1 MAQGDPKAK
10 DWAEV
15 QKTTKQ
21 KMKQLQAKSLHNEAK
36 KRKKECNQMRRESKL
51 NKE

>member
-21 KMKQLQAKSLHNEAK
+21 KMKQLQAESSHNEAK
-36 KRKKECNQMRRESKL
+36 TKKEGNAIK
-51 NKE
+51 

>member
-15 QKTTKQ
+15 QKNKTKQ
-21 KMKQLQAKSLHNEAK
+21 KNETATG
-36 KRKKECNQMRRESKL
+36 RKLEQ
-51 NKE
+51 